1 LLSPISAAVGAL
13 FALAQLARLSSV
25 RVSNASFDADVHES
39 LLGPESQ
46 HDAIAHSAA
55 FTASTIQAGAKTYLR
70 AQAKRGRPAMHR
82 SSRVPILSLTIL
94 CAPSVSAF
102 MALVTLSL
110 FFLLGSGER
119 FKWHWRVSAEPG
131 RGHEAPAMAIALFSS
146 VAFVVGAST
155 SLLAG
160 YVGMMIGCYANLRVA
175 GASLLSC
182 FAMPDKLLQ

>member
-1 LLSPISAAVGAL
+1 
-13 FALAQLARLSSV
+13 
-25 RVSNASFDADVHES
+25 
-39 LLGPESQ
+39 
-46 HDAIAHSAA
+46 
-55 FTASTIQAGAKTYLR
+55 
-70 AQAKRGRPAMHR
+70 
-82 SSRVPILSLTIL
+82 
-94 CAPSVSAF
+94 

-131 RGHEAPAMAIALFSS
+131 RGHEAPAVAIALFSS

-175 GASLLSC
+175 GASLLS
-182 FAMPDKLLQ
+182 LLCDA